1 MDEIPV
7 QKRDHFFIR
16 ALLGRKD
23 CRRALRAVHRVVDVA
38 HGSDGAAGKKALS
51 FCRIVGHDLF
61 ERVSGRH
68 KAFAL
73 LVIEL
78 RSERCGSAGA
88 GVVGAAAAETDDDV
102 FAALLHGIA
111 NQAADAEGRRLRG
124 VFVLADHRKSSRLRH
139 FNERGAVLNAVGG
152 RDVFLPRTADA
163 ALDFSAPSAQTKQST
178 VPSPPSATGMVSTS
192 QPGIWRLTV
201 FSAIWQNSS
210 ADMVPLN
217 ESGMIIHFF
226 ILFSSF
232 QKRTA
237 VCSENGCNCVS
248 LFYMRPW

>member
-78 RSERCGSAGA
+78 RSERCGSAA
-88 GVVGAAAAETDDDV
+88 PASLVQLPPRPMMMFLQPCSTASRIRLPTPKVVV
-102 FAALLHGIA
+102 FAGFLCSPTIGSP
-111 NQAADAEGRRLRG
+111 AACAI
-124 VFVLADHRKSSRLRH
+124 SM
-139 FNERGAVLNAVGG
+139 NAV
-152 RDVFLPRTADA
+152 
-163 ALDFSAPSAQTKQST
+163 PS
-178 VPSPPSATGMVSTS
+178 
-192 QPGIWRLTV
+192 LT
-201 FSAIWQNSS
+201 Q
-210 ADMVPLN
+210 
-217 ESGMIIHFF
+217 
-226 ILFSSF
+226 
-232 QKRTA
+232 
-237 VCSENGCNCVS
+237 
-248 LFYMRPW
+248 

>member
-78 RSERCGSAGA
+78 CSERCGSAGA

-111 NQAADAEGRRLRG
+111 NQAADTEGRRLRG

-152 RDVFLPRTADA
+152 RYVFLPRTADA
-163 ALDFSAPSAQTKQST
+163 ALDFLRAQRADEAVDRSLSAVCHRNGQHLAAGHMALDRLLGNLAELQRRHGSLERIRNDNTLFHT
-178 VPSPPSATGMVSTS
+178 V
-192 QPGIWRLTV
+192 L
-201 FSAIWQNSS
+201 
-210 ADMVPLN
+210 
-217 ESGMIIHFF
+217 
-226 ILFSSF
+226 LFSE
-232 QKRTA
+232 A
-237 VCSENGCNCVS
+237 DGS
-248 LFYMRPW
+248 LQRK

>member
-68 KAFAL
+68 QSFRPSRYRTSFRAL
-73 LVIEL
+73 
-78 RSERCGSAGA
+78 RQRGA
-88 GVVGAAAAETDDDV
+88 GVVGAAAAETDDDA

-111 NQAADAEGRRLRG
+111 NQAADTEGRRLRG
-124 VFVLADHRKSSRLRH
+124 VFVLADHRKSSRL
-139 FNERGAVLNAVGG
+139 
-152 RDVFLPRTADA
+152 
-163 ALDFSAPSAQTKQST
+163 
-178 VPSPPSATGMVSTS
+178 
-192 QPGIWRLTV
+192 QP
-201 FSAIWQNSS
+201 
-210 ADMVPLN
+210 
-217 ESGMIIHFF
+217 
-226 ILFSSF
+226 F
-232 QKRTA
+232 Q
-237 VCSENGCNCVS
+237 
-248 LFYMRPW
+248 